1 MVCTLKATFTRAK
14 VIVDGEDAYLCLSI
28 PYQTARKF
36 VGEMVPSKE
45 YDIEIKLH
53 REKRSLDAN
62 AYYWA
67 LCGQLACAMG
77 EPPETVYRR
86 HIRDIGNYETLC
98 VQRKALESFIRTWS
112 SGHLGRFVET
122 RESKLQG
129 CVTAL
134 AYYGSSDFNRA
145 QMAQLIDN
153 CIQDC
158 KVVGIETLTERE
170 KSLLLEAWK

>member
-1 MVCTLKATFTRAK
+1 MKLTF
-14 VIVDGEDAYLCLSI
+14 D
-28 PYQTARKF
+28 TARITPEGELALKVDNLFAARQF
-36 VGEMVPSKE
+36 VVRVLDSRKKYDAELKE
-45 YDIEIKLH
+45 H

-67 LCGQLACAMG
+67 LCGQLAGAMG

-98 VQRKALESFIRTWS
+98 VQEKALESFIRTWS

-158 KVVGIETLTERE
+158 KAVGIETLTERE
-170 KSLLLEAWK
+170 KSLLLEAWN

>member
-1 MVCTLKATFTRAK
+1 MKLTF
-14 VIVDGEDAYLCLSI
+14 D
-28 PYQTARKF
+28 TARITPEGELALKVDNLFAARQF
-36 VGEMVPSKE
+36 VVRVLDSRKKYDAELKE
-45 YDIEIKLH
+45 H

-62 AYYWA
+62 AYYWV
-67 LCGQLACAMG
+67 LCGQLSGAMG
-77 EPPETVYRR
+77 TPPETVYRR
-86 HIRDIGNYETLC
+86 HIRDIGNYEILC
-98 VQRKALESFIRTWS
+98 VQEKALKSFIRTWS

-158 KVVGIETLTERE
+158 KAVGIETLTERE
-170 KSLLLEAWK
+170 KSLLLEAWN